1 MDLYKDR
8 FELKVID
15 NTLFFH
21 LEGAMDEGI
30 LQAIFIKVLELVERE
45 LKEPWASVMDLTEW
59 GLYTPEAEIDLIKF
73 QHWAYKKGQRAE
85 VCITAG
91 NTFKENIRKKMYA
104 GQDLDVEHIFVVSAD
119 DANEWLLEKG
129 YLQQQGVV

>member
-30 LQAIFIKVLELVERE
+30 LQAIFIKLLELVERE

-104 GQDLDVEHIFVVSAD
+104 GQDLGVEHIFVVSAD

>member
-21 LEGAMDEGI
+21 LEGAMDEGL
-30 LQAIFIKVLELVERE
+30 LQAIFIQVLKLVENE

-85 VCITAG
+85 VCITSG
-91 NTFKENIRKKMYA
+91 SQFKENIRKKMYEH
-104 GQDLDVEHIFVVSAD
+104 QDLKVEHVFVDSLSEAKSWLFENDYLKSD
-119 DANEWLLEKG
+119 D
-129 YLQQQGVV
+129 